1 MLKYLI
7 LLKWKVLMFWVTD
20 NILMKKIKRSS
31 SKFMLEEKIGYSTP
45 EESDVL
51 LSADEEV
58 THYEAS
64 SPRLR
69 WFVYIISCNHI

>member
-1 MLKYLI
+1 
-7 LLKWKVLMFWVTD
+7 MFWVTD

-69 WFVYIISCNHI
+69 